1 MTQMKNLLTY
11 SWLAL
16 SLLAACTKKEDKK
29 AAIDT
34 STPTVNETGSVITF
48 PKAEETAFFKTEA
61 IASSAL
67 VADITAPAKV
77 SATVLRSNEGASGN
91 IVIFD
96 NPDLSGNYTQLL
108 QHLTMISQIQN
119 INIKQRKTELS
130 RIQDLQEHGAATG
143 KDLLES
149 QTALS
154 MEETNLINERS
165 AIIEHETKL
174 KAGGFDP
181 LLLRRAPAGTAYII
195 CDIPESEISKVKQ
208 GSKCILRFTAFPNEN
223 FTGNIDAVADMVDQ
237 TTRMIKLR
245 VTINNATGKLKA
257 GMFGTLAFGLSE
269 GKNLSIDKDALIT
282 IQGKNYV
289 FNKTSPTSFERKE
302 ITIGDQIGDRILVY
316 TGLKDG
322 DNIAIKGVMQ
332 LKGLSFGY

>member
-1 MTQMKNLLTY
+1 MKNLLKY
-11 SWLAL
+11 GCIIVLMS
-16 SLLAACTKKEDKK
+16 ACSKKEEKQVHVD
-29 AAIDT
+29 DT
-34 STPTVNETGSVITF
+34 TPAVNQDGTAITF
-48 PKAEETAFFKTEA
+48 PKTSTAAFFDTEVIKT
-61 IASSAL
+61 SAL

-77 SATVLRSNEGASGN
+77 SATVVRSDEGASGN
-91 IVIFD
+91 IVLFD

-108 QHLTMISQIQN
+108 QHLTMINQIQN
-119 INIKQRKTELS
+119 INIRQRKTELS

-181 LLLRRAPAGTAYII
+181 IVLRRAAAGTAYII

-208 GSKCILRFTAFPNEN
+208 GSKCTLQFTAFPNEN
-223 FTGNIDAVADMVDQ
+223 FTGKIDDVADMVDQ

-245 VTINNATGKLKA
+245 VTINNPTGKLKA

-289 FNKTSPTSFERKE
+289 FAKTTPTTFNRKE
-302 ITIGDQIGDRILVY
+302 VTTGDQIGDRILVY
-316 TGLKDG
+316 SGLKTG
-322 DNIAIKGVMQ
+322 DVIAVKGVMQ